1 MKNVVSIDELR
12 TNLAELIGR
21 VMYGRDRVVIKKYNR
36 DAAVLLSIEEYE
48 KLADPAKRFSKKQ
61 WENKF
66 ALMGKIKERI
76 PEADQKVLED
86 EIANAVKEV
95 RAAKRS
101 GV

>member
-1 MKNVVSIDELR
+1 MKSVVSIDEFR

-36 DAAVLLSIEEYE
+36 DAAILMSVQEYE
-48 KLADPAKRFSKKQ
+48 ELVDPSKRFSKKQ

-66 ALMGKIKERI
+66 ALIDKIKKRI
-76 PEADQKVLED
+76 SDKDQDILES
-86 EIANAVKEV
+86 EIANAVRELRTV
-95 RAAKRS
+95 RRN